1 MATPMKMGT
10 ANTIDAYARSYRSET
25 ITFDEFY
32 LQQVLTFG
40 KDRKALVNFDSCLVK
55 YMPEIKQIVTKV
67 EFPIDQYQKYKFN
80 PKLLSYDLYGTTEL
94 WALILDLNE
103 LHSAAEF
110 DLRTVKLPNE
120 VVLDRLIRVLNLE
133 RMSKDYNAEQVS
145 ADLLS

>member
-1 MATPMKMGT
+1 MATPMKMGNSAT
-10 ANTIDAYARSYRSET
+10 MDSYTRSYRNET
-25 ITFDEFY
+25 LTFDQFY

-55 YMPEIKQIVTKV
+55 YMPEIRQIVTKV
-67 EFPIDQYQKYKFN
+67 EFPVDKYQKYKFN

-103 LHSAAEF
+103 LHSASEF

-120 VVLDRLIRVLNLE
+120 IILDRLTRILNLE
-133 RMSKDYNAEQVS
+133 QMSKNYNAEQVS
-145 ADLLS
+145 VDLLS